1 MMPYKLN
8 SVDDKLLKKVQDGR
22 SNVRIYE
29 LVKLMESYGFKWKR
43 TKHGYMFIHDKL
55 KNVTLPHVPIPHG
68 RENKILRRYIDMC
81 LLAIDALLLKGE

>member
-1 MMPYKLN
+1 MPYKLN